1 MKKDSIFWGCMILNM
16 LALFLLVI
24 LKPEVHLLPVM
35 AMHVIIKID
44 MFLQIGLGFYG
55 LWVSIDS
62 KFFEFFA
69 KVYGALFL
77 GYIILKIPALDFLNK
92 YYIVVPGMFSPFPFV
107 LAWIINK
114 AFHNPNGGESANKKD
129 FRQ

>member
-1 MKKDSIFWGCMILNM
+1 MQKDRIFWGCMILNM

-35 AMHVIIKID
+35 VMHIIIKLD
-44 MFLQIGLGFYG
+44 LFLQIGLGFYG
-55 LWVSIDS
+55 LWVSIDH
-62 KFFEFFA
+62 KLLVFFS

-77 GYIILKIPALDFLNK
+77 IYLILKIPALEFLNK

-107 LAWIINK
+107 IGWMINK
-114 AFHNPNGGESANKKD
+114 AFYNSENTSENKPD
-129 FRQ
+129 